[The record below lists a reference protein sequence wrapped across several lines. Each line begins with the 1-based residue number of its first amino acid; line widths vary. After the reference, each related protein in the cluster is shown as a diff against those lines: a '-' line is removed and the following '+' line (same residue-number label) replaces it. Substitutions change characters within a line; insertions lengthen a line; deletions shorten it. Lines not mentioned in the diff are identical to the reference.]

1 MNTGTSRGLYLVR
14 STIMCMDASGDQSDD
29 QQASR
34 ETYWNRRSKN
44 NRTSRSRRRGRIT
57 EDVNEL
63 PATTTEEIIGKAQEQ
78 EKSEANAKQNV
89 KEKSK
94 PILKDQST
102 KLFDQF
108 TKHFQISKVTNSNTT
123 NMLKQI
129 QKQLT
134 QIDKTTA
141 SSNKQQIVIR
151 QLVVQVKAMQKQLDK
166 IGGSVNRIKNTP
178 NIKGKSASHKRNKK

>member
-1 MNTGTSRGLYLVR
+1 
-14 STIMCMDASGDQSDD
+14 MDASGDQSDD
-29 QQASR
+29 QQAGEKPIGIEEQKTIESQ
-34 ETYWNRRSKN
+34 EAEAVEEGS
-44 NRTSRSRRRGRIT
+44 T

-63 PATTTEEIIGKAQEQ
+63 PATTSEEIIGKAQEKG
-78 EKSEANAKQNV
+78 KSEANAKQNV

-108 TKHFQISKVTNSNTT
+108 TKHFQVSKIASGNTT

-129 QKQLT
+129 QKQLN

-141 SSNKQQIVIR
+141 NSNKQQIVIK

-166 IGGSVNRIKNTP
+166 IGSSVNRIKNIQT
-178 NIKGKSASHKRNKK
+178 NKRKGARNKRSKK